1 MYDCL
6 LQVGGSSTNVHTK
19 VGESGIV
26 EGKIEDLNQ

>member
-1 MYDCL
+1 MYDFI
-6 LQVGGSSTNVHTK
+6 LQVGGSTTNLYTE